1 MKAGF
6 LPGGGSAI
14 IPVMILERASS
25 LKLAEIDAAIRRAS
39 RRRRASVCAVTDIS
53 QLLRDRSLQ
62 PPCETV
68 VFGILQPDLYE
79 KLLEADARFA
89 AFLPCRVVVCTRM
102 GETSLLASS
111 PLDFCRTLGRQD
123 LEDLALVA
131 EGFLREILEET
142 ARPTVLAAGAG
153 NTAETSAAPMSMG
166 ATEDQVNMRGA
177 LPQRID
183 NRGSKVEEL
192 AGTGEHDS
200 QGG

>member
-1 MKAGF
+1 MRF
-6 LPGGGSAI
+6 CYH
-14 IPVMILERASS
+14 PVMILLRPSS
-25 LKLAEIDAAIRRAS
+25 LKLPEIDAAIRRAS

-111 PLDFCRTLGRQD
+111 PLDFCRTLGRGD
-123 LEDLALVA
+123 LENLALVA
-131 EGFLREILEET
+131 EGFLRDILEEA
-142 ARPTVLAAGAG
+142 ARPAALAAG
-153 NTAETSAAPMSMG
+153 TSAENPASSMSSG

-183 NRGSKVEEL
+183 NRGSKLEEL

-200 QGG
+200 PGG

>member
-68 VFGILQPDLYE
+68 VFGILRSEEHTSELQSRPHLVCRL
-79 KLLEADARFA
+79 LLEKKKK
-89 AFLPCRVVVCTRM
+89 
-102 GETSLLASS
+102 ES
-111 PLDFCRTLGRQD
+111 
-123 LEDLALVA
+123 
-131 EGFLREILEET
+131 
-142 ARPTVLAAGAG
+142 
-153 NTAETSAAPMSMG
+153 
-166 ATEDQVNMRGA
+166 
-177 LPQRID
+177 
-183 NRGSKVEEL
+183 
-192 AGTGEHDS
+192 
-200 QGG
+200 